1 MRTSHLSRR
10 QINNTFI
17 LSLLS
22 AGSLAMLLPFFWMIS
37 TSLKPDD
44 QIFSKAWIPHPIQ
57 WRNYMDALSA
67 IPFLQ
72 YLWNTL
78 FISFWTIL
86 GTVLSSALT
95 GYSFARLRWPGRDI
109 LFGVMLATMM
119 IPPQVTMVPVFMLM
133 RNLGWFNTFLPLTVP
148 PFLGGSA
155 FFIFL
160 MRQFFLTLPN
170 DLEDA
175 ARVDGCGVLRTFAI
189 IMLPQV
195 KPALAT
201 VGIFTF
207 MGSWNDFMGPLIY
220 LSEEHKY
227 TLALGLQSFLTENL
241 AVWNHL
247 MAFSTVLLLP
257 LLILFFFA
265 QRYFIEGITLTGM
278 KA

>member
-1 MRTSHLSRR
+1 MRTNLVKR
-10 QINNTFI
+10 QFI
-17 LSLLS
+17 GKAVILILLMT
-22 AGSLAMLLPFFWMIS
+22 GSIIMLLPFFWMLS

-44 QIFSKAWIPHPIQ
+44 QMFSSNWIPSPVR
-57 WRNYMDALSA
+57 WENYRDALTA
-67 IPFLQ
+67 IPFLL
-72 YLWNTL
+72 YLKNTL

-86 GTVLSSALT
+86 GTVLSSALV

-109 LFGVMLATMM
+109 LFGIMLATMM

-133 RNLGWFNTFLPLTVP
+133 RGFGWFNTFLPLTVP

-160 MRQFFLTLPN
+160 MRQFFLTLPT

-207 MGSWNDFMGPLIY
+207 MASWNDFMGPLIY
-220 LSEEHKY
+220 LSEERKY
-227 TLALGLQSFLTENL
+227 TLALGLQSFLTENM

-247 MAFSTVLLLP
+247 MAFSTVLLVP
-257 LLILFFFA
+257 LLALFFFA

>member
-1 MRTSHLSRR
+1 MPRLL
-10 QINNTFI
+10 QQKFI
-17 LSLLS
+17 HRLAVYFMLVS
-22 AGSLAMLLPFFWMIS
+22 GSIVFLLPFFWMVS
-37 TSLKPDD
+37 TSLKPDE
-44 QIFSKAWIPHPIQ
+44 QMFSGRWIPDPIRWQ
-57 WRNYMDALSA
+57 NYPDALSA
-67 IPFLQ
+67 IPFVK
-72 YLWNTL
+72 YLKNTL
-78 FISFWTIL
+78 FITFWGII
-86 GTVLSSALT
+86 GTVLSSAIV
-95 GYSFARLRWPGRDI
+95 GYSFARLKWPGRDT
-109 LFGVMLATMM
+109 LFVVLLATMM

-148 PFLGGSA
+148 PFLGGST

-160 MRQFFLTLPN
+160 MRQFFLTLPV

-175 ARVDGCGVLRTFAI
+175 ARVDGCGVLRTFWI

-207 MGSWNDFMGPLIY
+207 MSSWNDFMGPLIY
-220 LSEEHKY
+220 LAEEDKY

-247 MAFSTVLLLP
+247 MAFSTVLLIP
-257 LLILFFFA
+257 LLILFFVA

-278 KA
+278 KG